1 MTINDLI
8 PAVQA
13 ILQNRSDVSETQAN
27 PEMRPSVWLRKAIT
41 NLSSKY
47 IYEELRVIGP
57 MVTLGPGLGFQGSNS
72 IYPVKMFLQP
82 GDDYTFNATSMVIFL
97 DPPNNT
103 VGYPMDYMQPKA
115 IVPLVN
121 IPGGVP
127 FKYTRYGSNFWFGV
141 QPGNTYNVY
150 FPYQR
155 KHSFNKDNLI
165 NSEVFI
171 PEDWIEAVEWS
182 AAERGAQVLR
192 WNDQATFIH
201 TTLFGDPEYQSSGGV
216 TGRPG
221 LLAGLILQ
229 QERDQSQSVRQMVCV
244 SQRY

>member
-13 ILQNRSDVSETQAN
+13 ILQNRSDVSESQAN
-27 PEMRPSVWLRKAIT
+27 PEMRPSAWLKKAIT

-47 IYEELRVIGP
+47 VYEELRVIGP
-57 MVTLGPGLGFQGSNS
+57 LVALGPGLGFQGSNS

-97 DPPNNT
+97 DPPRNS

-155 KHSFNKDNLI
+155 KHPFNKDNLPT
-165 NSEVFI
+165 SEVFM
-171 PEDWIEAVEWS
+171 PDDWVEAVEWS
-182 AAERGAQVLR
+182 AAERGAQVFR

-216 TGRPG
+216 KGRPG
-221 LLAGLILQ
+221 LLAGLVLQ
-229 QERDQSQSVRQMVCV
+229 QERDMQQSVRQMVCV